1 MTDIYSSLTGGA
13 QKDILAA
20 RRELKSLQWQLA
32 QLKWWQFIRIVRMW
46 QRIWSAEDELE
57 RLIQEERNLWR

>member
-1 MTDIYSSLTGGA
+1 MNDLYNSLTGGA

-32 QLKWWQFIRIVRMW
+32 QLKWWQPVRIVRQW
-46 QRIWSAEDELE
+46 QKIWAAEDEVE
-57 RLIQEERNLWR
+57 RLVQEERNLWR